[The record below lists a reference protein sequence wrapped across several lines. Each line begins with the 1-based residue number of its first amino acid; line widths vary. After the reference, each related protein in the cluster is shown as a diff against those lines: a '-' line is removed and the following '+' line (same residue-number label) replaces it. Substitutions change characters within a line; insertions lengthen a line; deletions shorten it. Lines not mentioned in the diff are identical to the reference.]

1 MLHCTVSVALAHTH
15 THSHSM
21 VSNNFAKA
29 TFHPTVD
36 RKPTQIADYQVWY
49 WKRCKTRS
57 PKDLL
62 LELGKLIL
70 PINQKFGYHFEASQQ
85 TKKKSVWGAIFSRTF
100 FFQQSAFRYNENN
113 THFILRRASTVFDAF
128 WYFDR
133 TWLINEIR
141 VLRGILFQK
150 TYNAFEKQKKR
161 GRSKGAATLFLVY
174 LWSIL
179 LHVGFRMRMFGH
191 FLFSL

>member
-15 THSHSM
+15 TH
-21 VSNNFAKA
+21 
-29 TFHPTVD
+29 
-36 RKPTQIADYQVWY
+36 TQWFQI
-49 WKRCKTRS
+49 
-57 PKDLL
+57 
-62 LELGKLIL
+62 IL
-70 PINQKFGYHFEASQQ
+70 PRQLSTRQLTGNQLKLQITKYGTGNAAKQDPRKISCWSWENSFCQSTKNLDITSRQVSKRKKISLGRNFFEN
-85 TKKKSVWGAIFSRTF
+85 I

>member
-1 MLHCTVSVALAHTH
+1 MVLETLQNKIPERSIAGVGKTH
-15 THSHSM
+15 
-21 VSNNFAKA
+21 FAN
-29 TFHPTVD
+29 
-36 RKPTQIADYQVWY
+36 Q
-49 WKRCKTRS
+49 
-57 PKDLL
+57 PKIWISLR
-62 LELGKLIL
+62 GKS
-70 PINQKFGYHFEASQQ
+70 ASE
-85 TKKKSVWGAIFSRTF
+85 KKKSVWGAIFSRTF

-133 TWLINEIR
+133 TWLMNEIR

-161 GRSKGAATLFLVY
+161 GRSKGAATMFLVY
-174 LWSIL
+174 LWNIL
-179 LHVGFRMRMFGH
+179 LHAGFRMRMFGH